1 MALILATTGVYG
13 LIAFVTQQRRR
24 EFGIR
29 LALGATPA
37 NILRGVLWDGGR
49 LVGLG
54 LVGGGIAAVA
64 TTEYLRALLYKV
76 EPAHPL
82 AMTGA
87 VGILAVVAVVAA
99 LGPARRAARVDPV
112 GVLRE
117 E

>member
-13 LIAFVTQQRRR
+13 LIGFVTQQRRR

-37 NILRGVLWDGGR
+37 SILRGVLWDGGR

-54 LVGGGIAAVA
+54 LVGGGIAAVV

-82 AMTGA
+82 AMAGA
-87 VGILAVVAVVAA
+87 VGILAVVAVVAT

-112 GVLRE
+112 GVMRE